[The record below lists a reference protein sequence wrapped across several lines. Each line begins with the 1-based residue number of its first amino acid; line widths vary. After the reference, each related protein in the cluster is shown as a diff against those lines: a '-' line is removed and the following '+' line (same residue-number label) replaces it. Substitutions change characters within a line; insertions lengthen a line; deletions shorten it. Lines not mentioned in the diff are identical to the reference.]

1 MKTPSDDGR
10 LADQLSIGFL
20 TSVFPIS
27 LLDEV
32 VGVSGC
38 AERRRRALPARL
50 TIYYVLAL
58 CLFSDKNY
66 DQVMRLL
73 LNGLAWR
80 SRWVY
85 TWEPP
90 SASAISRARAR
101 IGAEPLR
108 VLFCRVT
115 GPVAEPRTSLSR
127 LAGLRPVTMD
137 GTTLAVP
144 ETRDNSVFGYPDRA
158 ARFPRVRVV
167 AVAENGTHALID
179 ATFGSSAVEEH
190 ILARRLLRC
199 LESDMLLLARFGPW
213 GLELWR
219 QAVET
224 GTHLLWGVTGADA
237 LPIGRSFEDGSYL
250 SRPAGLGGAPL
261 RVIPLPG
268 TEWLITTLVDPR
280 QASAS
285 ELAARYAE
293 RWVMDSALAW
303 LHSDRRAP
311 AITLRSRSPEM
322 VAQEIWALL
331 CVYQAM
337 RELTC
342 QAASHAGA
350 SCTCAR
356 V

>member
-1 MKTPSDDGR
+1 MKTPSGGGR

-20 TSVFPIS
+20 TSVFPTS

-32 VGVSGC
+32 IEVCGC

-80 SRWVY
+80 SRWVH

-101 IGAEPLR
+101 LGAEPLR
-108 VLFCRVT
+108 VLFYRVS
-115 GPVAEPRTSLSR
+115 GPVAHPQAPRSW
-127 LAGLRPVTMD
+127 LAGLRLVTMD
-137 GTTLAVP
+137 GTTLVVP
-144 ETRDNSVFGYPDRA
+144 ETHDNSAFGHPDGA
-158 ARFPRVRVV
+158 AGLPRVRVV

-179 ATFGSSAVEEH
+179 ATFGGSAVEQDT
-190 ILARRLLRC
+190 LARRLLRC
-199 LESDMLLLARFGPW
+199 LESDMLLLARSGSLGFD
-213 GLELWR
+213 LWC

-224 GTHLLWGVTGADA
+224 GTHLLWGMTGADA
-237 LPIGRSFEDGSYL
+237 LPVGRGFEDGSYL
-250 SRPAGLGGAPL
+250 SRPVGLGGPPL

-268 TEWLITTLVDPR
+268 TEWLITTLVDPE
-280 QASAS
+280 QASAA

-293 RWVMDSALAW
+293 RWVLDSALAW
-303 LHSDRRAP
+303 LCSGRRGP
-311 AITLRSRSPEM
+311 AAVLRSRSPEM

-331 CVYQAM
+331 CVYQAA
-337 RELTC
+337 RALSC
-342 QAASHAGA
+342 QAAGHSEALCA
-350 SCTCAR
+350 CAR